1 MARVRLTD
9 PIQINDTPANIV
21 MLQQMC
27 YLHTNNAA
35 HPYSVSD
42 IINYPMPRPHTRG
55 HRGRLRSE
63 ATSSRTKDN
72 RLIPAGEDHI
82 SRQARLTDGSNAT
95 PTLPPK
101 SKISKAASCKQRR
114 PQRQPKASSKPLTQ
128 FGGKTH
134 PGDEASRRPYKYQG
148 KPEKRG

>member
-42 IINYPMPRPHTRG
+42 IVNCPMPRPHTRG
-55 HRGRLRSE
+55 HRGRLKSE
-63 ATSSRTKDN
+63 ATSSRTDSSQQGKIISLSKPESQMAAT
-72 RLIPAGEDHI
+72 RLQLY
-82 SRQARLTDGSNAT
+82 RQSQRS
-95 PTLPPK
+95 
-101 SKISKAASCKQRR
+101 ASCKQRR